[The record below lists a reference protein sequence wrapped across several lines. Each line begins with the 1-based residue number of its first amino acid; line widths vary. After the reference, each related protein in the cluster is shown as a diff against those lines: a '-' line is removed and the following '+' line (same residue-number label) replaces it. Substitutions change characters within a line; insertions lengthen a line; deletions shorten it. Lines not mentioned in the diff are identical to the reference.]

1 MKVVFVIDSPLI
13 RLRVKTDWGFLH
25 LPRVGEMISPRI
37 LKLQID
43 FSYRKFSQYMTDEA
57 REDFKKYSNSEND
70 IEACF
75 REWLYDVISG
85 INVVESILY
94 CPDPENDENIIPEIR
109 LSD

>member
-13 RLRVKTDWGFLH
+13 RMRVKTDWGFSH
-25 LPRVGEMISPRI
+25 LPRAGEMISPRI
-37 LKLQID
+37 IMLQID

-57 REDFKKYSNSEND
+57 KENFKKYSNSESD

-75 REWLYDVISG
+75 REWLYDVISE
-85 INVVESILY
+85 ICVVESILY
-94 CPDPENDENIIPEIR
+94 FPDPDNDENIIPEIR

>member
-37 LKLQID
+37 IMLQID

-57 REDFKKYSNSEND
+57 REDFKKYCNSESD

-75 REWLYDVISG
+75 REWLYDVISE
-85 INVVESILY
+85 ICVVESILY
-94 CPDPENDENIIPEIR
+94 FPDPDNDENIIPEIR

>member
-13 RLRVKTDWGFLH
+13 RLRVKTDWGFPH

-57 REDFKKYSNSEND
+57 KENFKKYSNSESD

-75 REWLYDVISG
+75 REWLYDVISE
-85 INVVESILY
+85 ICVVESILY
-94 CPDPENDENIIPEIR
+94 CPDPENDKNIIPEIH

>member
-1 MKVVFVIDSPLI
+1 MKVVFTIDSPLI
-13 RLRVKTDWGFLH
+13 RMRVKTDWGFPH

-43 FSYRKFSQYMTDEA
+43 FSYRKSSQYMTDEA
-57 REDFKKYSNSEND
+57 REDFKKYSNSESD

-94 CPDPENDENIIPEIR
+94 CPDPDNDENIIPEIR